1 MSTSLPIL
9 TTSRQS
15 AARRCQR
22 EHHYSYGLGYR
33 PAVDAEPLRFG
44 GLMHLGLDAWWK
56 AVGGQ
61 QTLAGDTT
69 PLDFAIGAMQGEADP
84 FDRVRAEALMVGY
97 DARWTDAAELYEVLA
112 VEERFEAPLVN
123 PETGA
128 PSRTWILGGKI
139 DAIVRE
145 KSTGRVL
152 VVEHKTA
159 SSDITPGSD
168 YWKRLRIDGQISTYF
183 AGAAALGHDPQA
195 CIYDVIA
202 KPAQRPSQI
211 PVLDEDG
218 VKIVLDAAGARVRT
232 KDGKKWRES
241 ASSAEGYILQTRQE
255 TPEEYRARLLEAI
268 ASDPTGYSQRGEVVR
283 LEAELAEAAF
293 DAWQVAKQLREAEL
307 AGRFPRNPD
316 ACVRYGS
323 TCPFFDVCTGTASL
337 EDPERFR
344 RSEVVNPELAD
355 QASAA

>member
-1 MSTSLPIL
+1 MSSLPIL

-22 EHHYSYGLGYR
+22 EHHYSYQLGYR
-33 PAVDAEPLRFG
+33 PAVDAENLRFG
-44 GLMHLGLDAWWK
+44 ALVHLGLEAWWK
-56 AVGGQ
+56 TVGGL
-61 QTLAGDTT
+61 QTLAAGTV
-69 PLDFAIGAMQGEADP
+69 PLDAALAAMAGEADP

-97 DARWTDAAELYEVLA
+97 DARWLERAADFEVLA
-112 VEERFEAPLVN
+112 VEERFEAPLIN

-159 SSDITPGSD
+159 SADITPGSD
-168 YWKRLRIDGQISTYF
+168 YWKRLRIDGQVSTYY
-183 AGAAALGHDPQA
+183 AGAAALGHDVEG
-195 CIYDVIA
+195 CLYDVIA
-202 KPAQRPSQI
+202 KPQQRPSQI
-211 PVLDEDG
+211 PVLDQDG
-218 VKIVLDAAGARVRT
+218 VKIVLDAAGVRVRT

-241 ASSAEGYILQTRQE
+241 ASSADGFVLQTRQE
-255 TPEEYRARLLEAI
+255 TPEEYRDRLLETI
-268 ASDPTGYSQRGEVVR
+268 AADPAGFFQRGDVVR
-283 LEAELAEAAF
+283 LESELAEAAF

-307 AGRFPRNPD
+307 AGRYPRNPD
-316 ACVRYGS
+316 ACVRYGN

-344 RSEVVNPELAD
+344 RSDDVHPELAD